1 MGRVRRYKKLKA
13 CDPCASG
20 RGAAQR
26 EEDAKYDMAPS
37 GLDSDEERCTYG
49 VRDGDREGRDRKGR
63 RRRGWM
69 VGCMAGSRE
78 LSLTI
83 LPQHSS
89 HDLLSST
96 INQHHHSST
105 HEQQHLQHMPSIL
118 PPFPLLSFP
127 HVSHFLHPIYT
138 HTQATSPPSPYL
150 PTHPPSPLNNKTHS
164 RWDGRRPKEAPT
176 RAAVGKRRLAGQRVH
191 RGAREP
197 GLEEAEEA
205 TARGHHPAQAAE

>member
-13 CDPCASG
+13 CDPCANG

-49 VRDGDREGRDRKGR
+49 VRGGHREGRDQKGR
-63 RRRGWM
+63 RRRGWV

-89 HDLLSST
+89 HDPFHQPSTSIITRRLMSST
-96 INQHHHSST
+96 SHAFK
-105 HEQQHLQHMPSIL
+105 PAIL
-118 PPFPLLSFP
+118 PPFPFLSSP
-127 HVSHFLHPIYT
+127 LVSHFLHPIYT
-138 HTQATSPPSPYL
+138 HTQATSPPSPYS
-150 PTHPPSPLNNKTHS
+150 PNHPPSPLNNKTHS